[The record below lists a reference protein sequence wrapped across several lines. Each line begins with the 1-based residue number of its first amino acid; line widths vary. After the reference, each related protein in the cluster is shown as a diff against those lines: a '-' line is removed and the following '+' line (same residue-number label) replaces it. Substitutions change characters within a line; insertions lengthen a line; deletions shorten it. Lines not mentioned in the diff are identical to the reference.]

1 MSKYSVLMSVY
12 IKEKPEN
19 LRLSVESMVNQT
31 IPPEDFVLYCDG
43 LLTNELYEEID
54 TMKLLW
60 VLETLSITV
69 LNTVKTTLLQEWT
82 AMILQYLK
90 EWSFSLKRL

>member
-43 LLTNELYEEID
+43 LLTNEL
-54 TMKLLW
+54 
-60 VLETLSITV
+60 
-69 LNTVKTTLLQEWT
+69 
-82 AMILQYLK
+82 
-90 EWSFSLKRL
+90 

>member
-31 IPPEDFVLYCDG
+31 ITQEDFVLQCDG
-43 LLTNELYEEID
+43 ILNIDLNEEIVNLRN
-54 TMKLLW
+54 K
-60 VLETLSITV
+60 
-69 LNTVKTTLLQEWT
+69 
-82 AMILQYLK
+82 Y
-90 EWSFSLKRL
+90 

>member
-1 MSKYSVLMSVY
+1 
-12 IKEKPEN
+12 
-19 LRLSVESMVNQT
+19 MVNQT

-54 TMKLLW
+54 SLRKKYSILN
-60 VLETLSITV
+60 VIYNETPMGLGNA
-69 LNTVKTTLLQEWT
+69 LNNGLKYCKTTLLQEWT
-82 AMILQYLK
+82 VMILQYLK